1 MISSDGNSTTARL
14 SPSPWLGLA
23 RIGWITITTLTLT
36 LFLAGIPGRYTQLIQ
51 TADQR
56 SLAELGFSAGTYA
69 IYVLALS
76 SLLVLFHSLI
86 AGLIFWRRKG
96 DWMALL
102 VAYALVANGAVI
114 PLSLMSATADF
125 ALYQQILIGVV
136 ISIGLVSSISLLY
149 LFPNGRFV
157 PPWTRPLAAIWI
169 VIVISAIFLPDSPLS
184 ITTWPLIMQILM
196 LLIWS
201 GTGVYAQLFRY
212 FNVSSPLQ
220 RQQAK
225 WALFGLSAA
234 VLGPFA
240 YFLPFVIVPSISGTI
255 MPNLLYRRVGTA
267 FFTVSFLVRIS
278 GLSLSTLTLLLFPM
292 SFAIAVLRYRLWD
305 IDILIRRTLI
315 YVSLTA
321 SLLLIYFSSVVFF
334 QVLLRSITGEPSPLA
349 VVISTLAIA
358 ALFNPLR
365 RRLQNQID
373 RQFYRRKYD
382 AEKTLA
388 EFSATLRN
396 EVDLSSLSEDL
407 LDVVRKTM
415 QPEKA
420 FLWLRPQEVKR
431 ET

>member
-1 MISSDGNSTTARL
+1 MTSSDKNSSAQA
-14 SPSPWLGLA
+14 SASPWLGIA
-23 RIGWITITTLTLT
+23 RMGWITITTLTLT
-36 LFLAGIPGRYTQLIQ
+36 LFLAGIPSRYMQIIEST
-51 TADQR
+51 DKR
-56 SLAELGFSAGTYA
+56 SLVQLGLSVGAYATY
-69 IYVLALS
+69 ILALS
-76 SLLVLFHSLI
+76 TLLVLFHSLI
-86 AGLIFWRRKG
+86 AGLIFWRRKA

-114 PLSLMSATADF
+114 PLSLMSATRNIP
-125 ALYQQILIGVV
+125 LYQQILIGVI
-136 ISIGLVSSISLLY
+136 ISIGLISSISLLY

-157 PPWTRPLAAIWI
+157 PGWTRLLAALWI
-169 VIVISAIFLPDSPLS
+169 VIVISAMYLPNSPLS
-184 ITTWPLIMQILM
+184 IRTWPLITQILM
-196 LLIWS
+196 LLVWS

-234 VLGPFA
+234 VLAPFA
-240 YFLPFVIVPSISGTI
+240 YFLPFVIVPSISGPI
-255 MPNLLYRRVGTA
+255 VPNLLYRRVGTS
-267 FFTVSFLVRIS
+267 FFTLSFLVRIS
-278 GLSLSTLTLLLFPM
+278 GLSLSTLVLLLFPV

-315 YVSLTA
+315 YLSLTA
-321 SLLLIYFSSVVFF
+321 ALILIYFSSVVFF
-334 QVLLRSITGEPSPLA
+334 QVLLRTVTGESSPLA

-388 EFSATLRN
+388 EFSATLRD
-396 EVDLSSLSEDL
+396 EVDLNSLSEDL
-407 LDVVRKTM
+407 VDVVRKTM

-420 FLWLRPQEVKR
+420 FLWLRPQELKR
-431 ET
+431 E

>member
-1 MISSDGNSTTARL
+1 MIASDKNSTATL
-14 SPSPWLGLA
+14 KPSPWLGIA
-23 RIGWITITTLTLT
+23 RIGWITITTLTLA
-36 LFLAGIPGRYTQLIQ
+36 LFLAGIPSGYTQLIQ

-56 SLAELGFSAGTYA
+56 SLDQLGFSASTYA
-69 IYVLALS
+69 VYVLALT
-76 SLLVLFHSLI
+76 SLLVLSHSLI

-114 PLSLMSATADF
+114 PLSLMSATDDF
-125 ALYQQILIGVV
+125 VLYQQILIGVV
-136 ISIGLVSSISLLY
+136 ISIGLISSISLLY

-157 PPWTRPLAAIWI
+157 PSWTRPLAVLWI
-169 VIVISAIFLPDSPLS
+169 VMVISAIFLPNSPLS

-196 LLIWS
+196 LVIWS

-234 VLGPFA
+234 VLAPFA
-240 YFLPFVIVPSISGTI
+240 YFLPFVIVPSLSGPVV
-255 MPNLLYRRVGTA
+255 PNLLYRRVGA
-267 FFTVSFLVRIS
+267 SFFTVSFLVRIS
-278 GLSLSTLTLLLFPM
+278 GLSLSTMALLIFPV

-315 YVSLTA
+315 YLSLTA
-321 SLLLIYFSSVVFF
+321 SLVLIYFSSVVFF
-334 QVLLRSITGEPSPLA
+334 QVLLRTITGESSPLA

-382 AEKTLA
+382 AEQTLA
-388 EFSATLRN
+388 EFSATLRD
-396 EVDLSSLSEDL
+396 EVDLNALSEDL
-407 LDVVRKTM
+407 VEVVRRTM
-415 QPEKA
+415 QPKKA
-420 FLWLRPQEVKR
+420 FLWLRPQEGKR